1 MTALVF
7 GFKGK
12 YTSGSMLASSFRL
25 QEIKQMLSSYGEVVT
40 YHVDEEKRLIGIVLS
55 ESLSEEQDKEISILL
70 ADYFHRNYNKIYTYP
85 DIAKEMEYTNGK
97 G

>member
-1 MTALVF
+1 MATLVF

-25 QEIKQMLSSYGEVVT
+25 QEIKQMLSCYGETVT
-40 YHVDEEKRLIGIVLS
+40 YNIDEDKHLVDIILS
-55 ESLSEEQDKEISILL
+55 ETLSEEQDKEISILL
-70 ADYFHRNYNKIYTYP
+70 ADYFHRNYNKLHTYP
-85 DIAKEMEYTNGK
+85 DIAKETEYTNGE

>member
-25 QEIKQMLSSYGEVVT
+25 QEIKQMLSRYGEVVI
-40 YHVDEEKRLIGIVLS
+40 YNVDKEKCLIDIVLS

-70 ADYFHRNYNKIYTYP
+70 ADYFHRNYNKLHTYP
-85 DIAKEMEYTNGK
+85 DIAKEMEYTNEEG
-97 G
+97 